1 MGVEPT
7 DTSGDIRRL
16 ALEKMSAV
24 LGRAQAER
32 LLAQITSG
40 LQMELHTA
48 DDLHAFAAELTKRG
62 GFEGA
67 VGAML
72 GVRAVMLGARGK

>member
-1 MGVEPT
+1 
-7 DTSGDIRRL
+7 
-16 ALEKMSAV
+16 MSAV

-32 LLAQITSG
+32 LLAQITAS
-40 LQMELHTA
+40 QKIELLTA

-72 GVRAVMLGARGK
+72 GVRSVMLGARGK